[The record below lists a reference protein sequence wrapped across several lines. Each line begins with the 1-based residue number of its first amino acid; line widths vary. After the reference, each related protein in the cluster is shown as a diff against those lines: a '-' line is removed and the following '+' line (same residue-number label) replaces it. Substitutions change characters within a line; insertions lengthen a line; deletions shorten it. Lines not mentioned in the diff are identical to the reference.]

1 MTLATYAELQSRFQD
16 VVKYD
21 SETGE
26 MTWVH
31 SGRGRFKRA
40 GFPAGGARP
49 DGYKSICID
58 GVQWLAHRVA
68 WVIAYG
74 EEPPK
79 IIDHINRDK
88 SDNSISNLRDGTNG
102 VNEINAKAP
111 KDSPFGIAGVR
122 RASKSGHFQAYVATR
137 GGFKSFY
144 HGPDFF
150 EACCARKSWE
160 AKFWRAEA

>member
-1 MTLATYAELQSRFQD
+1 MTIATYAELQRRFHE

-21 SETGE
+21 PETGQL
-26 MTWVH
+26 TWVR

-40 GFPAGGARP
+40 GAPAGGARP
-49 DGYKSICID
+49 DGYKSVCID
-58 GVQWLAHRVA
+58 DTQWLVHRVA
-68 WVIAYG
+68 WVLAYG
-74 EEPPK
+74 EEPPR
-79 IIDHINRDK
+79 IIDHINRDR
-88 SDNSISNLRDGTNG
+88 SDNRISNLRDGSNG

-111 KDSPFGIAGVR
+111 KDSPFGISGVR
-122 RASKSGHFQAYVATR
+122 RASKSGHFQAYTHS

-160 AKFWRAEA
+160 AKFWGAAA